1 MEQDNKIIKTS
12 FPVKASMFVTGLG
25 QLLQK
30 QWIKGSLYLS
40 CFIVYVFYLIAVG
53 ARDIKGFFTL
63 GTVKGDA
70 WLGIEGDDS
79 IMMLLKGL
87 LAFAITAIFVA
98 LHISNINDA
107 KRANISLENG
117 EHLPKFTKACATFM
131 DKKFYIIALAIPVVG
146 VLIFNVL
153 PIIFMI
159 LISFT
164 NYGGDIVPPELVDW
178 IGFDNF
184 GKILTLSSI
193 KNTFFKIL
201 GWNFVWA
208 TLSTFI
214 NYFGGLG
221 LALLLNKKCVKGKT
235 FWRSFPI
242 LAYAV
247 PGFITLLGFKFMFS
261 YGGPINHYITMN
273 GGAAIGFLDIDAGNM
288 ARIIGLMVNAWIS
301 VPTSMLLATG
311 ILSNMNNDLYDAA
324 SIDGA
329 TKWKQFIKIT
339 LPFVIFSTTPVLIT
353 SFVGNFNNFGI
364 FYFLRGGLYNEGYFL
379 ASDTDL
385 LINWLYNLSID
396 NNYYG
401 IGAAI
406 SLIIFIITSIF
417 SLITYV
423 RSNAYK
429 KEDTYR

>member
-1 MEQDNKIIKTS
+1 MGQKRGIFKAPL
-12 FPVKASMFVTGLG
+12 PVKLSMCVMGTG
-25 QLLQK
+25 QLLQG
-30 QWIKGSLYLS
+30 QWIKGILYLA
-40 CFIVYVFYLIAVG
+40 CFVGYVVYLALTGFK
-53 ARDIKGFFTL
+53 DIIGFFTL

-79 IMMLLKGL
+79 IMMLLRGL
-87 LAFAITAIFVA
+87 LAFVITAFFIGI
-98 LHISNINDA
+98 HKSNINDVYRGD
-107 KRANISLENG
+107 KRIKAG
-117 EHLPKFTKACATFM
+117 AALPRFSRACGIFL
-131 DKKFYIIALAIPVVG
+131 DRKFYIIALAAPVVG
-146 VLIFNVL
+146 VLIFNIL
-153 PIIFMI
+153 PIVFMI
-159 LISFT
+159 LIAFT

-178 IGFDNF
+178 IGLGNF
-184 GKILTLSSI
+184 EKVLSLAGI
-193 KNTFFKIL
+193 KDTFFKIL
-201 GWNFVWA
+201 TWNLIWAFIATFV
-208 TLSTFI
+208 

-221 LALLLNKKCVKGKT
+221 LALLLNKKCVKGKA
-235 FWRSFPI
+235 FWRAFPI
-242 LAYAV
+242 IAYAV
-247 PGFITLLGFKFMFS
+247 PGFITLLAFKFMFS
-261 YGGPINHYITMN
+261 YGGPVNYYITMN
-273 GGAAIGFLDIDAGNM
+273 GGSAIGFLDIDAGLT
-288 ARIIGLMVNAWIS
+288 ARIIGILVNAWIS

-329 TKWKQFIKIT
+329 SKWKQFTKIT

-417 SLITYV
+417 SLLTYV

>member
-1 MEQDNKIIKTS
+1 MNKNKSSYIV
-12 FPVKASMFVTGLG
+12 FASRVLMGAG
-25 QLLQK
+25 QLLSK
-30 QWIKGSLYLS
+30 QWIKGMLYLTL
-40 CFIVYVFYLIAVG
+40 FGAYLAYMVFAGVEDMI
-53 ARDIKGFFTL
+53 GFFTL

-70 WLGIEGDDS
+70 WLGIQGDDS
-79 IMMLLKGL
+79 IIMLLRGIL
-87 LAFAITAIFVA
+87 MFFITGMFVMVH
-98 LHISNINDA
+98 LSNVRDA
-107 KRANISLENG
+107 KKAASRLNAGKE
-117 EHLPKFTKACATFM
+117 LPGFLQAVKTYV
-131 DKKFYIIALAIPVVG
+131 DKKFYVIALVLPVIG
-146 VLIFNVL
+146 VLVFNVL
-153 PIIFMI
+153 PIVFMI
-159 LISFT
+159 LIAFT

-178 IGFDNF
+178 IGLGNF
-184 GKILTLSSI
+184 KTVLGLTEI
-193 KNTFFKIL
+193 KGTFFKIL

-208 TLSTFI
+208 MVATAV

-221 LALLLNKKCVKGKT
+221 LALLLNKKCVKGKA
-235 FWRSFPI
+235 FWRMFPI

-261 YGGPINHYITMN
+261 YGGPINYYITMH
-273 GGAAIGFLDIDAGNM
+273 GHHAIGFLDIDAGWM
-288 ARIIGLMVNAWIS
+288 ARIIGIAVNAWITI
-301 VPTSMLLATG
+301 PTSMLLATG
-311 ILSNMNNDLYDAA
+311 ILSNMNADLYDAA

-329 TKWKQFIKIT
+329 TKWKQFTKIT
-339 LPFVIFSTTPVLIT
+339 LPFVIFSTTPVLIS
-353 SFVGNFNNFGI
+353 SFTGNFNNFGI

-417 SLITYV
+417 SLQVYV
-423 RSNAYK
+423 RSDAYK

>member
-1 MEQDNKIIKTS
+1 MEKENNKLNTS

-25 QLLQK
+25 QILQG
-30 QWIKGSLYLS
+30 QWAKGTLYLIS
-40 CFIVYVFYLIAVG
+40 FIGYVFYLITSGVK
-53 ARDIKGFFTL
+53 DIKGFFTL
-63 GTVKGDA
+63 GTVRGDA

-87 LAFAITAIFVA
+87 IAFAITAIFIVV
-98 LHISNINDA
+98 HKSNINDV
-107 KRANISLENG
+107 KRSHEKLNNG
-117 EHLPKFTKACATFM
+117 EKLPTFRKSCAIFV
-131 DKKFYIIALAIPVVG
+131 DKKFYILALAVPVVG
-146 VLIFNVL
+146 VLIFNIL

-178 IGFDNF
+178 IGLDNF
-184 GKILTLSSI
+184 GKILSLSKI

-417 SLITYV
+417 SLMTYV